1 VCPTPAPP
9 SVFQAYV
16 RTVTEHTERLGRL
29 EQELR
34 EPVKTWRWHPVVDAL
49 QALRGVPCTVAVT
62 LVADMGDWTRFE
74 PPSALRKFLG

>member
-1 VCPTPAPP
+1 MCPTPAPP

-29 EQELR
+29 EQERR

-62 LVADMGDWTRFE
+62 RVAAIGDVTRFE
-74 PPSALRKFLG
+74 HPSALMQCLG